1 MSKKRSPNTSTSAP
15 ATTRGEVRT
24 WRRNLGKTW
33 KDHWKN
39 MEIIEVSHKKIEP
52 LKMGILHDLINLIR
66 DFLVALGCSFLMTQ
80 VLKKIKR
87 DESWR
92 SNPQGTNVT

>member
-1 MSKKRSPNTSTSAP
+1 MSKKRSPNTSTSACLP
-15 ATTRGEVRT
+15 RG
-24 WRRNLGKTW
+24 RNLGKTW
-33 KDHWKN
+33 KDHWKD
-39 MEIIEVSHKKIEP
+39 MEIIEVVSHKKNEP